1 MASDLEKESLS
12 ELKLPLFSISNTHL
26 RMQSP
31 ERSGASTPPSASV
44 PFHWE
49 EEPGKPKPCTALSTF
64 TIPDDFAKKCL
75 ELPPRLLVDA
85 KQYSSPTTVLE
96 GPYIGWSSRFQS
108 FRIAK
113 NSSPSTQLLDGSTY
127 IGRSSRFQSYSFRM
141 GGQCYGSFRATGDSS
156 PEPAL
161 PYESLTVSKKSQK
174 EKGNILGFWRRRTLT
189 CRKEVAGGSYIFPS
203 SEDKEN
209 DSGRQGEDIS
219 RSTTVKIT
227 TIRRMG
233 SSANLPH
240 ARAHFWANIYEGLKQ
255 AVPWKNRRVKKEK
268 EGLMS

>member
-1 MASDLEKESLS
+1 MASDREKESLA
-12 ELKLPLFSISNTHL
+12 ELKLPLFSFSHKYNHV
-26 RMQSP
+26 RRQSP

-64 TIPDDFAKKCL
+64 SISDDFAKKCL

-108 FRIAK
+108 FRMAK
-113 NSSPSTQLLDGSTY
+113 HFSPSTQILEGSTY

-141 GGQCYGSFRATGDSS
+141 GSECYGSFRATGDSS
-156 PEPAL
+156 PEPAV
-161 PYESLTVSKKSQK
+161 PYGALTVSKKSQK
-174 EKGNILGFWRRRTLT
+174 EKEKGKILGFWRRTTLR
-189 CRKEVAGGSYIFPS
+189 CRREVAGGSYIFPS
-203 SEDKEN
+203 SEDRE
-209 DSGRQGEDIS
+209 SECGREGEDIS

-227 TIRRMG
+227 TIRRIG

-240 ARAHFWANIYEGLKQ
+240 ARAHFWVSFTFYFCVIHK
-255 AVPWKNRRVKKEK
+255 
-268 EGLMS
+268 S

>member
-1 MASDLEKESLS
+1 MASDPEKDSLS

-108 FRIAK
+108 
-113 NSSPSTQLLDGSTY
+113 
-127 IGRSSRFQSYSFRM
+127 YSFRM

-174 EKGNILGFWRRRTLT
+174 EKGNILGFWRRRTLM
-189 CRKEVAGGSYIFPS
+189 CRREVAGGSYIFPS

-219 RSTTVKIT
+219 RRTTVKIT

-240 ARAHFWANIYEGLKQ
+240 ARAHFWVNIYEGLKQ
-255 AVPWKNRRVKKEK
+255 AVPWKNRRGKKEK